1 MGVICCKLMVY
12 LDVVS
17 EAYLRLLVCLFRV
30 GMTFIQGWFQ
40 DLRYLWFYLWS
51 VFKCVSLRLV

>member
-51 VFKCVSLRLV
+51 VSSVCL